1 MKKSI
6 VRQALPKPNILQ
18 LSQYNITQKIMESL
32 INTCHRAVLYSII
45 DDSKDANEI
54 ANKLNISLSAVYKTL
69 NQLENL
75 TLVEVEKFVFTDGK
89 KTKLYKSRIGRA
101 EIKLENN
108 DAILHL
114 FPNGNYNDAS
124 ITLLETSSLY
134 AQPFSVIIIL
144 STPSYESNFFIIS

>member
-6 VRQALPKPNILQ
+6 VRHALPKPNVLQ

-32 INTCHRAVLYSII
+32 VNACHRAVLYSII

-54 ANKLNISLSAVYKTL
+54 AAELNISLSAVYKTL

-75 TLVEVEKFVFTDGK
+75 TLVEVEKFVFIDGK
-89 KTKLYKSRIGRA
+89 KTKFYKSRIGRA

-114 FPNGNYNDAS
+114 FPNGNYKKDDD
-124 ITLLETSSLY
+124 
-134 AQPFSVIIIL
+134 
-144 STPSYESNFFIIS
+144 

>member
-32 INTCHRAVLYSII
+32 INACHRAVLYSII
-45 DDSKDANEI
+45 HDSKDANEI

-114 FPNGNYNDAS
+114 FPNGNYKED
-124 ITLLETSSLY
+124 EG
-134 AQPFSVIIIL
+134 
-144 STPSYESNFFIIS
+144 

>member
-32 INTCHRAVLYSII
+32 INTCHRSVLYSII

-114 FPNGNYNDAS
+114 FPNGNYKED
-124 ITLLETSSLY
+124 ED
-134 AQPFSVIIIL
+134 
-144 STPSYESNFFIIS
+144 

>member
-6 VRQALPKPNILQ
+6 VRHALPKPNVLQ

-32 INTCHRAVLYSII
+32 VNACHRAVLYSII

-114 FPNGNYNDAS
+114 FPNGNYKED
-124 ITLLETSSLY
+124 ED
-134 AQPFSVIIIL
+134 
-144 STPSYESNFFIIS
+144 